1 MFGLKETK
9 YDVATGVL
17 HLSEDLLNMILT
29 VSASK
34 NWVVIKTYM
43 IQKKHSLIFYSDS
56 TVIVTYPHQTRNT
69 PTFLLI
75 SQHFL

>member
-43 IQKKHSLIFYSDS
+43 IQKNIHLYS
-56 TVIVTYPHQTRNT
+56 TVILQ
-69 PTFLLI
+69 L
-75 SQHFL
+75 